1 LEEIAQLKRQ
11 APVAKS
17 MFQVLEQLMLSTG
30 NPRKL
35 VLLLQVTGHLMDG
48 MGRSQLENL
57 REESPREEK
66 PWQQEG

>member
-35 VLLLQVTGHLMDG
+35 ALLLQVTGHLMDG